1 MNNGNGNTTA
11 SNSELMEKIEDNVAR
26 ALEGIDAD
34 REKIIGTVTAYAQIQ
49 ATIDSAEISEQDILH
64 ITKRLES
71 RFDIRMEV
79 GSLLAAEDYT
89 PWLDDARENVDW
101 YYWERYK
108 RLLPDKKFN
117 REVINVLDIDTNK
130 IIDHLENP
138 GKSGGWKRKGLCVGH
153 VQSGKTA
160 NYLGVICKA
169 ADAGYK
175 VIIVLAGLLNALRNQ
190 TQERIDEG
198 FVGLDSSRQLEAT
211 TLEEKLIGVGKFYDS
226 ATWRT
231 PVPLTTN
238 TQDFDRKIATQLRA
252 QIGQFNEPVIFV
264 LKKNVSILKNLIDW
278 LKNNNSELNRFP
290 MLLIDDEADHASV
303 NTSKEDDD
311 PTATNRR
318 IRELLSL
325 FEQSSYL
332 GYTATPFANIFI
344 DPETDDEMLKDDLF
358 PSDFIISLDTPS
370 NYVGARRVFEEDG
383 DLKIVRE
390 VDDYE
395 DILPLKHKIDEFPE
409 ILPPSL
415 YEAVRVF
422 VLVKAMRNLRG
433 QKSSHN
439 SMLVNVSRFTKIQS
453 NIKWQI
459 HEYVEELRHA
469 IKNHYALPVN
479 DAMNNSLMT
488 QLKETWEKE
497 FFETEFIWEQ
507 IQKELSAAVSKI
519 KVIEVN
525 GASTDSLDYSRHN
538 YPNGRNII
546 AVGGLS
552 LSRGLTL
559 EGLTVSYFLR
569 NSIMYDTLMQMG
581 RWFGYR
587 TDFEKIC
594 RIYMSEEASSWY
606 AHISRVTEELRDEFK
621 RMEQARLT
629 PRDFGLCVRS
639 HPESLI
645 VTARNKMRTG
655 RSVIRQVSLEGRLVE
670 TSVLFKTPAV
680 VSNNHMALKRL
691 VHGLIE
697 DKIPCSQDKQPGY
710 LYTDVPVS
718 LAISFI
724 YSFSNHPASQL
735 TESKPIIDY
744 ADWLQSKGI
753 SEWDVVIISLSK
765 KTETNLKIQLED
777 LTVTSQRRTVSE
789 FPGNGIALNKRRVA
803 SRGHEKSGLTQQEIN
818 AAESEYRL
826 SNPDRKNFPDSIYR
840 GKRKKP
846 LLMIHVLDCRDK
858 TEPDKPLFTDGI
870 VAYGVSFPGEGGR
883 RKPEGLVKYE
893 VNIVWW
899 NSHYADLLDEED
911 DFE

>member
-1 MNNGNGNTTA
+1 MSENNGER
-11 SNSELMEKIEDNVAR
+11 SNSKSKLIDNIEDAVAIV
-26 ALEGIDAD
+26 LERGNKN
-34 REKIIGTVTAYAQIQ
+34 RENIINCIQMLVTTQYS
-49 ATIDSAEISEQDILH
+49 TESISEQDVLN
-64 ITKRLES
+64 ITKRLEA
-71 RFDIRMEV
+71 RFDIRMGV
-79 GSLLAAEDYT
+79 GTLLSAEGYT
-89 PWLDDARENVDW
+89 PWLDDAREKIDW

-138 GKSGGWKRKGLCVGH
+138 VKKGAWKRKGLCVGH

-175 VIIVLAGLLNALRNQ
+175 VIIVLAGLFNALRNQ
-190 TQERIDEG
+190 TQERLDEG

-211 TLEEKLIGVGKFYDS
+211 TLEEKLTGVGKFYNS

-238 TQDFDRKIATQLRA
+238 THDFDRKIATQLRA
-252 QIGQFNEPVIFV
+252 QISQFNEPVIFV

-278 LKNNNSELNRFP
+278 LRNNNAELNRFP
-290 MLLIDDEADHASV
+290 MLLIDDEADYASV
-303 NTSKEDDD
+303 DTSKEDDD

-344 DPETDDEMLKDDLF
+344 DPEKDDDMLKDDLF

-370 NYVGARRVFEEDG
+370 HYVGARRIFEDDG
-383 DLKIVRE
+383 DLDIVRE

-395 DILPLKHKIDEFPE
+395 DILPLKHKIDEFPVT
-409 ILPPSL
+409 LPPSL

-422 VLVKAMRNLRG
+422 ILIRAMRILRG
-433 QKSSHN
+433 QESSHN
-439 SMLVNVSRFTKIQS
+439 SMLVNVSRFTGIQS

-459 HEYVEELRHA
+459 HEYLDEVRQA
-469 IKNHYALPVN
+469 IKNHFALPEQ
-479 DAMNNSLMT
+479 DAVSNSIML
-488 QLKETWEKE
+488 QLRETWNKE
-497 FFETEFIWEQ
+497 FSETEFPWVQ
-507 IQKELSAAVSKI
+507 VQKTLKAAVSPVR
-519 KVIEVN
+519 VIEVN
-525 GASTDSLDYSRHN
+525 GSRGAEPLDYNGHD
-538 YPNGRNII
+538 YPNGRCVI

-587 TDFEKIC
+587 AGFEDLC
-594 RIYMSEEASSWY
+594 RIYMSEEAVSWY
-606 AHISRVTEELRDEFK
+606 AHISRVTEELREEFK
-621 RMEQARLT
+621 RMEQAKMT

-639 HPESLI
+639 HPETLI

-670 TSVLFKTPAV
+670 TSVLFKTSAV
-680 VSNNHMALKRL
+680 VADNLASFKRL
-691 VHGLIE
+691 VRELV
-697 DKIPCSQDKQPGY
+697 KLPVQQDNQPGY
-710 LYTDVPVS
+710 LYANIPVA
-718 LAISFI
+718 LVTSFI
-724 YSFSNHPASQL
+724 NSYSNHPASQL
-735 TESKPIIDY
+735 TESKPVIDY
-744 ADWLQSKGI
+744 AEWLQRKGI
-753 SEWDVVIISLSK
+753 TKWDVVIISLQ
-765 KTETNLKIQLED
+765 ENHGNNLKVQLPG
-777 LTVTSQRRTVSE
+777 LTIVSQRRTVTDSA
-789 FPGNGIALNKRRVA
+789 GNGIALNKRRVA
-803 SRGHEKSGLTQQEIN
+803 SRGHEQAGLTEQEIN
-818 AAESEYRL
+818 DAKDRYML
-826 SNPDRKNFPDSIYR
+826 NNPDQKNFPDSIYR

-846 LLMIHVLDCRDK
+846 LLMLHVLDCRK
-858 TEPDKPLFTDGI
+858 NSVPDVSLFEDGI
-870 VAYGVSFPGEGGR
+870 VAYGVSFPGVAGR
-883 RKPEGLVKYE
+883 RRPERLVEYV
-893 VNIVWW
+893 VNTVWW
-899 NSHYADLLDEED
+899 DNNYADLLDEED
-911 DFE
+911 SGLE